1 MPAPFPYSRPWRG
14 LPLAL
19 LAISRILDKEGYEI
33 KIISRFL
40 SDCPE
45 EEILREAEDS
55 LCLGISAMVGFQIQD
70 GLRLAGL
77 VREKYPDL
85 PIVWGGWHSSVLP
98 EQTAQSPLVDIVIKG
113 QGERTFTE
121 LVHAL
126 EKGRSLKGISGLVYK
141 DRGKVIV
148 NPDRLPE
155 DINNF
160 PSLPYHLV
168 DMEKCITGT
177 EPGERGI
184 LYSSSYGCP
193 FRCGFCVEPIVCGR
207 HWTGLKA
214 ERVVEDWE
222 YLVKKYRINTIVLA
236 DSNFFVDK
244 KRVYGICRG
253 LLKKGLKL
261 KWKHANARVSQL
273 VGYEREVWEAMRKS
287 GCTLI
292 NTGAESGS
300 QEALDLIEKDMKVE
314 EIEKFTRLCREHD
327 IKVQFSFL
335 MGLPWSKSR
344 EKNQKFI
351 EKEYQATFVL
361 INKLLEISRRNRFTY
376 YVYLPYPGSSLFKR
390 AVKLGLKTPAS
401 LEGWS
406 RYLLSPDDA
415 FKTVLGQKWIS
426 PQQARLVNMLSQYI
440 FAVMDSDTLKL
451 IKRTPG
457 KLKREVL
464 IFIYR
469 MARKMVEFRWQYKYF
484 GFPLD
489 FWFFIL
495 IRQHGKL
502 E

>member
-14 LPLAL
+14 VPLAL
-19 LAISRILDKEGYEI
+19 LAISRILDREGYEI

-40 SDCPE
+40 SDRPE
-45 EEILREAEDS
+45 EEILREAKDS

-77 VREKYPDL
+77 VRKKYPDL
-85 PIVWGGWHSSVLP
+85 PIVWGGWHASVLP
-98 EQTAQSPLVDIVIKG
+98 EQTAKSSLVDAVVKG

-121 LVHAL
+121 LVQAL
-126 EKGRSLKGISGLVYK
+126 GKGQSLKGIAGLVCK
-141 DRGKVIV
+141 DKGKVVV

-177 EPGERGI
+177 EPGERGM

-193 FRCGFCVEPIVCGR
+193 FRCGFCVEPIVCGQR
-207 HWTGLKA
+207 WTGLRA
-214 ERVVEDWE
+214 EKVVDDWE
-222 YLVKKYRINTIVLA
+222 YLAKKYKVNSIVLA
-236 DSNFFVDK
+236 DSNFFVDE
-244 KRVYGICRG
+244 KRVYDICRG

-261 KWKHANARVSQL
+261 KWKHANGRIPQL
-273 VGYEREVWEAMRKS
+273 VRYKPEVWEAMAKS
-287 GCTLI
+287 GCRLI

-300 QEALDLIEKDMKVE
+300 QAALDLIEKGMKVE
-314 EIEKFTRLCREHD
+314 EVEKFTHLCAKYD

-335 MGLPWSKSR
+335 MGLPWSKNKT
-344 EKNQKFI
+344 KNQKFI
-351 EKEYQATFVL
+351 DQEYRATFSL
-361 INKLLEISRRNRFTY
+361 INRLLKISDRNRFTY
-376 YVYLPYPGSSLFKR
+376 YIYLPYPGSSLFKR
-390 AVKLGLKTPAS
+390 AVRLGLKTPAS
-401 LEGWS
+401 LAGWS

-415 FKTVLGQKWIS
+415 FRLVLRQKWIS

-451 IKRTPG
+451 IKRMPS

-464 IFIYR
+464 IVIYK
-469 MARKMVEFRWQYKYF
+469 MARKVVEFRWQHKYF